1 MSNEPPKPPIERER
15 IVKVSITD
23 INIPVGVLFALIAKV
38 LLVVVLFGILGAMV
52 YVVLTGFIPAAS

>member
-23 INIPVGVLFALIAKV
+23 INIPVGVLFALVAKV
-38 LLVVVLFGILGAMV
+38 LLVLVLFGILGAMV